1 MNYDSET
8 KKLYS
13 PPELEFVLYNTEDAL
28 VVSNPDNSAIDWN
41 NIGLWED
48 GDGFNGGDANTD
60 HIDIGN
66 GFDLSD
72 DDIDSDINNDDYDAG
87 DGSDLY

>member
-8 KKLYS
+8 KKKYS

-28 VVSNPDNSAIDWN
+28 VGSGFDNFELNWN
-41 NIGLWED
+41 NVGLWED

-60 HIDIGN
+60 HNDIGN

-72 DDIDSDINNDDYDAG
+72 NEIDSDISNDDYYAG